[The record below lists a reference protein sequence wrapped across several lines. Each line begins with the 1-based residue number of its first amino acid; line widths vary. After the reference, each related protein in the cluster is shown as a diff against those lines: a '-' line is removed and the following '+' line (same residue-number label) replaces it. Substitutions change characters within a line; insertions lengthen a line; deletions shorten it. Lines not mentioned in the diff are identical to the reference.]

1 MGIFT
6 MDKQKWL
13 SKTNLVFFTPCLLFS
28 NIASTISIQ
37 KLCAYWPIPAFYL
50 TFAFVSWLLA
60 HVVSRMAGLSPQYRR
75 FVLACSVFGNTNSMP
90 IAIITS
96 LAVSEAGQILF
107 WDADDSQEFVAARGI
122 SYTLFYAIFGNL
134 LRWSYGYGLL
144 QKTEQEEQ
152 QEHDMHARAESGK
165 LHDGTDIII
174 SKGYGS
180 CSPIQDEQQD
190 GRRQQGRMPDRRS
203 SSLTLTAATDQD
215 GQEEDDVKPSYATPE
230 TTQLLASFPTLP
242 ADMDDSHKSTSHLIT
257 DLIMQAGQR
266 IHRFM
271 SPPLY
276 AAFLAL
282 VVGLTPLKHLLYAKE
297 SFLYPCLT
305 KAIEN
310 CGRAAVPL
318 ILTTLGA
325 QLYIISTS
333 QHSAAP
339 AMMKP
344 VISAILVRMVIM
356 PFVVAPITIAFVIYG
371 ARISLLATDPVFIT
385 MMVVLGCSPTA
396 INLVQIT
403 QVNGVFEEEMLRM
416 LFWTYGVVCIPVCT
430 AVVFLGLTIVDKV
443 MLY

>member
-1 MGIFT
+1 
-6 MDKQKWL
+6 MD
-13 SKTNLVFFTPCLLFS
+13 F
-28 NIASTISIQ
+28 I
-37 KLCAYWPIPAFYL
+37 
-50 TFAFVSWLLA
+50 
-60 HVVSRMAGLSPQYRR
+60 
-75 FVLACSVFGNTNSMP
+75 
-90 IAIITS
+90 
-96 LAVSEAGQILF
+96 
-107 WDADDSQEFVAARGI
+107 DRGI

-144 QKTEQEEQ
+144 QKTEQDLLDEQ
-152 QEHDMHARAESGK
+152 QEHDMHGRAESGK
-165 LHDGTDIII
+165 LNGGAEIVI

-180 CSPIQDEQQD
+180 CSPIQDDDDE
-190 GRRQQGRMPDRRS
+190 GRQQQGRMPDRRLS
-203 SSLTLTAATDQD
+203 SMTLTAATDQD
-215 GQEEDDVKPSYATPE
+215 GDDEDDVKQSYAAAAAPVTPKEAPE

-242 ADMDDSHKSTSHLIT
+242 AGGDMDGSSSHKNSSSHLIS

-282 VVGLTPLKHLLYAKE
+282 VVGLTPLKHLLYAKD

-344 VISAILVRMVIM
+344 VVSAILVRMVIM
-356 PFVVAPITIAFVIYG
+356 PFVVAPITIAFVVYG

-403 QVNGVFEEEMLRM
+403 QVNNVFEEEMLRM

>member
-1 MGIFT
+1 
-6 MDKQKWL
+6 
-13 SKTNLVFFTPCLLFS
+13 
-28 NIASTISIQ
+28 
-37 KLCAYWPIPAFYL
+37 
-50 TFAFVSWLLA
+50 
-60 HVVSRMAGLSPQYRR
+60 
-75 FVLACSVFGNTNSMP
+75 
-90 IAIITS
+90 
-96 LAVSEAGQILF
+96 
-107 WDADDSQEFVAARGI
+107 
-122 SYTLFYAIFGNL
+122 
-134 LRWSYGYGLL
+134 
-144 QKTEQEEQ
+144 
-152 QEHDMHARAESGK
+152 MHGRAESGK
-165 LHDGTDIII
+165 LNGGTEIVI

-180 CSPIQDEQQD
+180 CSPIQDDNDDDDQ
-190 GRRQQGRMPDRRS
+190 GRHQQGRMPDRRLS
-203 SSLTLTAATDQD
+203 SMTLTAATDQD
-215 GQEEDDVKPSYATPE
+215 GDDDVKQSYTAAPPATPKE
-230 TTQLLASFPTLP
+230 TQLLASFPTLP
-242 ADMDDSHKSTSHLIT
+242 AMDDSHKNSNSIS

-282 VVGLTPLKHLLYAKE
+282 VVGLTPLKHLLYAKD

-356 PFVVAPITIAFVIYG
+356 PFVVAPITIAFVVYG

>member
-1 MGIFT
+1 
-6 MDKQKWL
+6 MD
-13 SKTNLVFFTPCLLFS
+13 F
-28 NIASTISIQ
+28 I
-37 KLCAYWPIPAFYL
+37 
-50 TFAFVSWLLA
+50 
-60 HVVSRMAGLSPQYRR
+60 
-75 FVLACSVFGNTNSMP
+75 
-90 IAIITS
+90 
-96 LAVSEAGQILF
+96 
-107 WDADDSQEFVAARGI
+107 DRGI

-144 QKTEQEEQ
+144 QKTEQDLLDEQ
-152 QEHDMHARAESGK
+152 QEHDLHGRAESGK
-165 LHDGTDIII
+165 LNGGTEIVI

-180 CSPIQDEQQD
+180 CSPIQDDNDDDQ
-190 GRRQQGRMPDRRS
+190 GRLQQGRMPDRRLS
-203 SSLTLTAATDQD
+203 SMTLTAATDQD
-215 GQEEDDVKPSYATPE
+215 GDDEDDVKQSYAAAAPPPATPKE
-230 TTQLLASFPTLP
+230 TQLLASFPTLP
-242 ADMDDSHKSTSHLIT
+242 ASPKNSSVS

-282 VVGLTPLKHLLYAKE
+282 VVGLTPLKHLLYAKD

-356 PFVVAPITIAFVIYG
+356 PFVVAPITIAFVVYG

>member
-1 MGIFT
+1 MTLIH
-6 MDKQKWL
+6 
-13 SKTNLVFFTPCLLFS
+13 LF
-28 NIASTISIQ
+28 I
-37 KLCAYWPIPAFYL
+37 
-50 TFAFVSWLLA
+50 
-60 HVVSRMAGLSPQYRR
+60 G
-75 FVLACSVFGNTNSMP
+75 
-90 IAIITS
+90 
-96 LAVSEAGQILF
+96 
-107 WDADDSQEFVAARGI
+107 RGI

-190 GRRQQGRMPDRRS
+190 GGRQQGRMPDRRS

-230 TTQLLASFPTLP
+230 TAQLLASFPTLP

-396 INLVQIT
+396 MNLVQIT